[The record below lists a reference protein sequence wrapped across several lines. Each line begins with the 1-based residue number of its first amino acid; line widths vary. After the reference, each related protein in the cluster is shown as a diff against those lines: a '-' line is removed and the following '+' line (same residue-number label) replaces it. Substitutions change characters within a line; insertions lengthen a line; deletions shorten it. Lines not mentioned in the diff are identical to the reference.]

1 MNHYRLAVFDMDGTI
16 LDTLRDLMSSANYAL
31 EKNAFPPRTLE
42 EVRQFVGN
50 GIHKLVERAVPAG
63 TRAEDVEAVFADFGE
78 HYREHN
84 LDTTRPYEGIVELL
98 GKLQAAGL
106 QLAVVSN
113 KVDYAVKELSEKFFP
128 GLFDMAIG
136 EKPGVAKKPAPDAVN
151 EVLKTLDV
159 PREQAVYIGDSEVDI
174 QTARNAGLDELIV
187 TWGFRDPAFL
197 AAQGAK
203 KLVNSPEEL
212 YKLLTE

>member
-16 LDTLRDLMSSANYAL
+16 LDTLRDLMNSANYAL

-136 EKPGVAKKPAPDAVN
+136 EKTGVAKKPAPDAVN

-159 PREQAVYIGDSEVDI
+159 PREKAVYIGDSEVDI

-197 AAQGAK
+197 ASQGAK
-203 KLVNSPEEL
+203 KLVDSPEEL